1 MFQQANAA
9 LPTSLLLRL
18 SDSTGGLTGSSKAGF
33 WLKHMQQHPH
43 NLLIGLL
50 GKAQHWQKLFA
61 VRNPITGGQAALN
74 EPSGRSLLCPTGQRD
89 CRQCINDMAMIFH
102 GMVWKHPSKV

>member
-1 MFQQANAA
+1 M
-9 LPTSLLLRL
+9 SLLLRL
-18 SDSTGGLTGSSKAGF
+18 SKKTGGLTGGFKAGL

-61 VRNPITGGQAALN
+61 VRNLITGGQATLN
-74 EPSGRSLLCPTGQRD
+74 KPSARSC
-89 CRQCINDMAMIFH
+89 CA
-102 GMVWKHPSKV
+102 